1 MREIALDTETTGLS
15 PKNGDRVVEI
25 GCVELINH
33 MPTGRTYQTY
43 LNPQKMMDPSAE
55 EVHGLSNDFLK
66 DQPLFKEIV
75 TDFLEYISDSPL
87 IIHNAEFDIGFL
99 NSELK
104 RLDLNEINLSQA
116 IDTLKIAREKYPGA
130 QNSLDALC
138 RRFDI
143 NNYDRELHGAL
154 LDSKILADV
163 YLELLGGKEPGLN
176 LDSDNVEETMIL
188 LENSSNQPY
197 ELFSQTRV
205 CQAELVANVPVSF
218 FERKTKPTSETRNG
232 GFGSTGV

>member
-15 PKNGDRVVEI
+15 PQNGDRIVEI

-33 MPTGRTYQTY
+33 IPSGRTYQTY
-43 LNPQKMMDPSAE
+43 LNPQKTMDPSAE

-66 DQPLFKEIV
+66 DQPLFKEIA
-75 TDFLEYISDSPL
+75 DEFLEFISDSPL

-104 RLDLNEINLSQA
+104 RLDLNEINMDQA
-116 IDTLKIAREKYPGA
+116 IDTLKIARDMYPGA

-143 NNYDRELHGAL
+143 NSYDRELHGAL

-163 YLELLGGKEPGLN
+163 YLELLGGKEPGLK
-176 LDSDNVEETMIL
+176 LDANIVEEIIEANSTGSQEVQNVELYSYGVSKKEQEDHKNFI
-188 LENSSNQPY
+188 NSMPVKPLWDDY
-197 ELFSQTRV
+197 E
-205 CQAELVANVPVSF
+205 
-218 FERKTKPTSETRNG
+218 G
-232 GFGSTGV
+232 

>member
-1 MREIALDTETTGLS
+1 MAKKYIILDTETTGLEV
-15 PKNGDRVVEI
+15 KQGHRVIEI
-25 GCVELINH
+25 GAVLLNDRKKSEDH
-33 MPTGRTYQTY
+33 FHTY
-43 LNPQKMMDPSAE
+43 LNPSRLIDEEATKVHGITNSDLEDKPFFDEIAE
-55 EVHGLSNDFLK
+55 EFIQFIEGSTLV
-66 DQPLFKEIV
+66 
-75 TDFLEYISDSPL
+75 
-87 IIHNAEFDIGFL
+87 IHNAPFDIGFL

-176 LDSDNVEETMIL
+176 LDSDNVVETF
-188 LENSSNQPY
+188 ENNQTNSPKIKKVEIY
-197 ELFSQTRV
+197 SYGVSKKEK
-205 CQAELVANVPVSF
+205 EDHANFINAMTVKSLWDD
-218 FERKTKPTSETRNG
+218 FE
-232 GFGSTGV
+232 V

>member
-1 MREIALDTETTGLS
+1 
-15 PKNGDRVVEI
+15 
-25 GCVELINH
+25 
-33 MPTGRTYQTY
+33 MPSGRTYQTY

-75 TDFLEYISDSPL
+75 SDFLEFISDSPL

-176 LDSDNVEETMIL
+176 LDSDNVVETF
-188 LENSSNQPY
+188 ENNQTNSPKIKKVEIY
-197 ELFSQTRV
+197 SYGISEKEKEDHTNFINTMSVKPLWDD
-205 CQAELVANVPVSF
+205 
-218 FERKTKPTSETRNG
+218 FE
-232 GFGSTGV
+232 V

>member
-1 MREIALDTETTGLS
+1 MCIRDR
-15 PKNGDRVVEI
+15 DRVVEI

-33 MPTGRTYQTY
+33 MPSGRTYQTY

-75 TDFLEYISDSPL
+75 ADFLEFISDSPL

-116 IDTLKIAREKYPGA
+116 IDTLKIARDKYPGA

-163 YLELLGGKEPGLN
+163 YLELLGGKEPGLE
-176 LDSDNVEETMIL
+176 LDSDNAVET
-188 LENSSNQPY
+188 LENNQTNLPKIKKVEIY
-197 ELFSQTRV
+197 SYG
-205 CQAELVANVPVSF
+205 VSEKEKEDHKNF
-218 FERKTKPTSETRNG
+218 INSMSVKSLWDDFE
-232 GFGSTGV
+232 V

>member
-1 MREIALDTETTGLS
+1 MCIR
-15 PKNGDRVVEI
+15 
-25 GCVELINH
+25 
-33 MPTGRTYQTY
+33 
-43 LNPQKMMDPSAE
+43 
-55 EVHGLSNDFLK
+55 
-66 DQPLFKEIV
+66 
-75 TDFLEYISDSPL
+75 DSL

-104 RLDLNEINLSQA
+104 RLDLNEINLNQA

-176 LDSDNVEETMIL
+176 LDSDNVVETF
-188 LENSSNQPY
+188 ENNQTNSPKIKKVEIY
-197 ELFSQTRV
+197 SYGVSKKEK
-205 CQAELVANVPVSF
+205 EDHANFINAMTVKSLWDD
-218 FERKTKPTSETRNG
+218 FE
-232 GFGSTGV
+232 V

>member
-1 MREIALDTETTGLS
+1 
-15 PKNGDRVVEI
+15 
-25 GCVELINH
+25 
-33 MPTGRTYQTY
+33 
-43 LNPQKMMDPSAE
+43 MDPSAE

-66 DQPLFKEIV
+66 DQPLFKEIANE
-75 TDFLEYISDSPL
+75 FLEFISDSPL

-104 RLDLNEINLSQA
+104 RLNLNEINMDQA
-116 IDTLKIAREKYPGA
+116 IDTLKIARDMYPGA

-163 YLELLGGKEPGLN
+163 YLELLGGKEPGLK
-176 LDSDNVEETMIL
+176 LDTDTAAEI
-188 LENSSNQPY
+188 LENNNDGQREITKVEFYSYGVSKKEKEDHDRFISSMPVKPLWDDY
-197 ELFSQTRV
+197 EV
-205 CQAELVANVPVSF
+205 
-218 FERKTKPTSETRNG
+218 
-232 GFGSTGV
+232 

>member
-15 PKNGDRVVEI
+15 PQNGDRIVEI

-33 MPTGRTYQTY
+33 MPSGRTYQTY
-43 LNPQKMMDPSAE
+43 LNPQKTMDPSAE

-66 DQPLFKEIV
+66 DQPLFKEIASE
-75 TDFLEYISDSPL
+75 FLEFISDSPL

-104 RLDLNEINLSQA
+104 RLDLTEINMDQA
-116 IDTLKIAREKYPGA
+116 IDTLKIARDMYPGA

-154 LDSKILADV
+154 LDLSLIH
-163 YLELLGGKEPGLN
+163 
-176 LDSDNVEETMIL
+176 I
-188 LENSSNQPY
+188 
-197 ELFSQTRV
+197 
-205 CQAELVANVPVSF
+205 
-218 FERKTKPTSETRNG
+218 
-232 GFGSTGV
+232 

>member
-75 TDFLEYISDSPL
+75 ADFLEFISDSPL

-104 RLDLNEINLSQA
+104 RLDLTEINLSQA

-176 LDSDNVEETMIL
+176 LDSDNVVEKF
-188 LENSSNQPY
+188 ENNQTNSPKIKKVEIY
-197 ELFSQTRV
+197 SYGVSKKEK
-205 CQAELVANVPVSF
+205 EDHANFINAMTVKSLWDD
-218 FERKTKPTSETRNG
+218 FE
-232 GFGSTGV
+232 V

>member
-75 TDFLEYISDSPL
+75 ADFLEFISDSPL

-116 IDTLKIAREKYPGA
+116 IDTLKIARDKYPGA

-163 YLELLGGKEPGLN
+163 YLELLGGKEPSLN
-176 LDSDNVEETMIL
+176 LNSNNAAEQFENNKTNSPKIKKVEIYSYGVSKKEKEDHTNFINTMSVKPL
-188 LENSSNQPY
+188 WDD
-197 ELFSQTRV
+197 
-205 CQAELVANVPVSF
+205 
-218 FERKTKPTSETRNG
+218 FE
-232 GFGSTGV
+232 V

>member
-15 PKNGDRVVEI
+15 PQNGDRIVEI

-33 MPTGRTYQTY
+33 MPSGRTYQTY
-43 LNPQKMMDPSAE
+43 LNPQKTMDPSAE

-66 DQPLFKEIV
+66 DQPLFKEIASE
-75 TDFLEYISDSPL
+75 FLEFISDSPL

-104 RLDLNEINLSQA
+104 RLDLNEINMDQA
-116 IDTLKIAREKYPGA
+116 IDTLKIARDMYPGA

-163 YLELLGGKEPGLN
+163 YLELLGGKEPGLK
-176 LDSDNVEETMIL
+176 LDSDTVAEIF
-188 LENSSNQPY
+188 ENNNDSPREIKKIEFYSYGVSEQEKEDHESFISAMPVKPLWDDY
-197 ELFSQTRV
+197 EV
-205 CQAELVANVPVSF
+205 
-218 FERKTKPTSETRNG
+218 
-232 GFGSTGV
+232 

>member
-1 MREIALDTETTGLS
+1 
-15 PKNGDRVVEI
+15 
-25 GCVELINH
+25 
-33 MPTGRTYQTY
+33 
-43 LNPQKMMDPSAE
+43 MDPSAE

-75 TDFLEYISDSPL
+75 EDFLEFISDSPL

-104 RLDLNEINLSQA
+104 RLDMNEINLNQA
-116 IDTLKIAREKYPGA
+116 IDTLKISRDKYPGA

-163 YLELLGGKEPGLN
+163 YLELLGGKEPGLK
-176 LDSDNVEETMIL
+176 LDSDNIVET
-188 LENSSNQPY
+188 LESNQTNSPKIKEVEIY
-197 ELFSQTRV
+197 SYG
-205 CQAELVANVPVSF
+205 VSEKEKEDHTNF
-218 FERKTKPTSETRNG
+218 INAMSVKSLWDDFE
-232 GFGSTGV
+232 V

>member
-15 PKNGDRVVEI
+15 PQNGDRIVEI

-33 MPTGRTYQTY
+33 MPSGRTYQTY
-43 LNPQKMMDPSAE
+43 LNPQKTMDPSAE

-66 DQPLFKEIV
+66 DQPLFKEIASE
-75 TDFLEYISDSPL
+75 FLEFISDSPL

-104 RLDLNEINLSQA
+104 RLDLTEINMDQA
-116 IDTLKIAREKYPGA
+116 IDTLKIARDMYPGA

-143 NNYDRELHGAL
+143 NNYDRTYHGAM
-154 LDSKILADV
+154 LDTNILADV
-163 YLELLGGKEPGLN
+163 YFHLTGGQSKFEFSSN
-176 LDSDNVEETMIL
+176 LSPEANEEGITDEIANSDIDIPSFKA
-188 LENSSNQPY
+188 NSSDVSEHKKRLNEIESQNNITTLWNQ
-197 ELFSQTRV
+197 L
-205 CQAELVANVPVSF
+205 
-218 FERKTKPTSETRNG
+218 
-232 GFGSTGV
+232 

>member
-1 MREIALDTETTGLS
+1 
-15 PKNGDRVVEI
+15 
-25 GCVELINH
+25 
-33 MPTGRTYQTY
+33 
-43 LNPQKMMDPSAE
+43 MDPSAE

-66 DQPLFKEIV
+66 DQPLFKEIASE
-75 TDFLEYISDSPL
+75 FLEFISDSPL

-104 RLDLNEINLSQA
+104 RLDLTEINMDQA
-116 IDTLKIAREKYPGA
+116 IDTLKIARDMYPGA

-163 YLELLGGKEPGLN
+163 YLELLGGKEPGLK
-176 LDSDNVEETMIL
+176 LDSDTVTEIF
-188 LENSSNQPY
+188 ENNNDNPREIKKIEFYSYGVSEQ
-197 ELFSQTRV
+197 EKEDHESFIS
-205 CQAELVANVPVSF
+205 AMPV
-218 FERKTKPTSETRNG
+218 KPLWDDHE
-232 GFGSTGV
+232 V

>member
-33 MPTGRTYQTY
+33 MPTGQTYQTY
-43 LNPQKMMDPSAE
+43 LNPQKIMDPSAE

-75 TDFLEYISDSPL
+75 EDFLEFISDSPL

-116 IDTLKIAREKYPGA
+116 IDTLKIARDKYPGA

-163 YLELLGGKEPGLN
+163 YLELLGGKEPGLK
-176 LDSDNVEETMIL
+176 LDSDNVVETF
-188 LENSSNQPY
+188 ENNQTNSPKIKK
-197 ELFSQTRV
+197 
-205 CQAELVANVPVSF
+205 AEIYSYGVSEKEKADHTNF
-218 FERKTKPTSETRNG
+218 INAMSVKSLWDDFEA
-232 GFGSTGV
+232 